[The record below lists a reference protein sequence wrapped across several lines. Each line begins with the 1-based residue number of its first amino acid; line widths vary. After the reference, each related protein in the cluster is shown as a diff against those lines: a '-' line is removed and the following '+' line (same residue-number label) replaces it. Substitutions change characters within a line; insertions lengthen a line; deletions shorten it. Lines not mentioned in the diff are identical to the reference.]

1 MNSAR
6 ELPRR
11 DYDALKDATKA
22 LVESFANLAEA
33 VEVTG
38 GRSDKA
44 RLSRYGNR
52 HEEGMFAPIDVIAD
66 LESRLGKPVVTA
78 ILADMLGFVLV
89 PKEEAKRQ
97 PDFAHHVGSVAKETG
112 EAVSALAMLIDP
124 SARTAQNIAKAQRE
138 IREAEERLAG
148 ADQVLDALAGNVTP
162 IRGSAA

>member
-1 MNSAR
+1 MNTAR

-11 DYDALKDATKA
+11 DYDALKDATRL
-22 LVESFANLAEA
+22 LVEGFSSLAEA
-33 VEVTG
+33 ASIT
-38 GRSDKA
+38 RSDAA

-89 PKEEAKRQ
+89 PKEEAKQR
-97 PDFAHHVGSVAKETG
+97 PDLAQHVGSVAKETG
-112 EAVSALAMLIDP
+112 EAVSALAVLIDP
-124 SARTAQNIAKAQRE
+124 ATRTPQNIAKAQKE

-148 ADQVLDALAGNVTP
+148 AEQILDALGGNVTP
-162 IRGSAA
+162 FRGSAA